1 MLGKRSRQRGL
12 FEADNIY
19 LDFVGRDTFYGFLSL
34 HRGKLFS
41 DEQFASLYCQE
52 NGRTSVP
59 PSLLA
64 VALLLQ
70 AYDKVSDEEAVNR
83 CLYDM
88 RWKVALGI
96 GMEDRPFV
104 KSTLQLFRS
113 QLIVHDKAREIFL
126 RSLEEARR
134 CGFLKRGKKKLVID
148 TTPIFG
154 KGQVEDTYNLL
165 ADGIVKLARALAGA
179 EGESPAV
186 WATKHDVGRYFS
198 SSIKGTAETDWQDK
212 EAREAFLAGIVADA
226 RRLLQVAREVI
237 SHHEADSEVARSIS
251 SAAALLCT
259 LLVQDVKETPDGRTE
274 IRQGVAKDRIV
285 SVSDPEMRHGRK
297 SSHQRFDG
305 HKAVVAADAETGLIT
320 DVDILPGNAHDS
332 EKVVEV
338 VERSEEA
345 LGSEVET
352 VIGDSAYGT
361 GSVRKQMADADR
373 QVVAKVPAR
382 PDTGRFTK
390 DDFQIDLEN
399 DRVTCPAGEMCTT
412 FHVAWIRSGLNG
424 KRMETKRFL
433 FDRATCLAC
442 PLRDRCVKGSAG
454 RTITLHPQEPLMK
467 QAREF
472 QRTDEFREKY
482 SLRVMVEHRIARL
495 IQLGIRK
502 SRYFGRRK
510 TLFQVLMAATVAN
523 LTLIANTT
531 GGVEAFFC
539 IPVIMTLLFRV
550 IFALRQRENVEKSLL
565 AA

>member
-1 MLGKRSRQRGL
+1 MMMGEAVDRCMEQGGGAAQCLGNGRRS
-12 FEADNIY
+12 
-19 LDFVGRDTFYGFLSL
+19 
-34 HRGKLFS
+34 KLFL
-41 DEQFASLYCQE
+41 DEQFASLYCLD
-52 NGRTSVP
+52 NGRNSVP

-70 AYDKVSDEEAVNR
+70 SHDKVSDDEAVNR

-96 GMEDRPFV
+96 GMDDRPFV
-104 KSTLQLFRS
+104 TSTLQLFRS

-179 EGESPAV
+179 EGESPTI

-198 SSIKGTAETDWQDK
+198 SSIKGTAEMDWQDK

-226 RRLLQVAREVI
+226 RRLLQVAREVV
-237 SHHEADSEVARSIS
+237 SHRGADSEVARSIS

-259 LLVQDVKETPDGRTE
+259 LLVQDVKETPDGKTE

-285 SVSDPEMRHGRK
+285 SVSDPEMRHGRLPAGYGQGK

-305 HKAVVAADAETGLIT
+305 HKAIVAADAETGLIT
-320 DVDILPGNAHDS
+320 DVDMLPGNAHDS
-332 EKVVEV
+332 ERVMEV
-338 VERSEEA
+338 VERSQEA

-390 DDFQIDLEN
+390 DGFQIDWEN
-399 DRVTCPAGEMCTT
+399 DRVTCPAGEVCTT
-412 FHVAWIRSGLNG
+412 FHVAWIRSGFNG
-424 KRMETKRFL
+424 KRMETKRFI

-454 RTITLHPQEPLMK
+454 RTITLHPQEPLMQ

-482 SLRVMVEHRIARL
+482 SLRVVVEHRIARL

-502 SRYFGRRK
+502 SRYIGRRK
-510 TLFQVLMAATVAN
+510 TLFQLLMAAAVAN
-523 LTLIANTT
+523 LTLIVNAT
-531 GGVEAFFC
+531 GGVGAFAFC
-539 IPVIMTLLFRV
+539 FIATSSLVTLLFILSERT
-550 IFALRQRENVEKSLL
+550 KSAKDIL